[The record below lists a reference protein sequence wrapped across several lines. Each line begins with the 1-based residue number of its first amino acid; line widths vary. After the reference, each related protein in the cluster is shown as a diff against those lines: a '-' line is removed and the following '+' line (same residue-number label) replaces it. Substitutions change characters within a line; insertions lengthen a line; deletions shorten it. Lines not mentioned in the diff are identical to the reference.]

1 MVNMANAVDFAEKI
15 DERINEAMNNYFEV
29 SANDGASDVDAGD
42 LSSGDLELNGTS
54 IKELSIEHG
63 ISADELTAEV
73 NSASGGEGSYT
84 VVGGEVVNMGSV
96 KGTLILGNHNQMTD
110 TLNQTLANSL
120 EEDKSTRTT
129 VARAAKPV

>member
-1 MVNMANAVDFAEKI
+1 MEKQGGAENRTRGAGPVREGGSGENLVD
-15 DERINEAMNNYFEV
+15 
-29 SANDGASDVDAGD
+29 
-42 LSSGDLELNGTS
+42 LLL
-54 IKELSIEHG
+54 HG
-63 ISADELTAEV
+63 L
-73 NSASGGEGSYT
+73 GGEGSYT

-96 KGTLILGNHNQMTD
+96 KGTLILGNANQMTD

>member
-1 MVNMANAVDFAEKI
+1 MANAVDFAEKI

-84 VVGGEVVNMGSV
+84 VVGGVVVNMGSV
-96 KGTLILGNHNQMTD
+96 KGTLILGNANQMTD
-110 TLNQTLANSL
+110 T
-120 EEDKSTRTT
+120 
-129 VARAAKPV
+129 

>member
-42 LSSGDLELNGTS
+42 LGVGDLELNGTS
-54 IKELSIEHG
+54 AGELAEKG
-63 ISADELTAEV
+63 ISMDELTAEV

-96 KGTLILGNHNQMTD
+96 KGTLILGNANQMTD